1 MLREIKLNIKRFL
14 IVKLVALI
22 VGLCAGC
29 DWFAPEIH
37 FILPNGYV
45 GGFRI
50 VLDELQGTD
59 VQLKAGRYTY
69 RIPERGELRVKTF
82 EPFMTWHKV
91 TAEYTDGKEIPSDDS
106 NVKPEVIA
114 LRSGPGSGS
123 REVDGKNVG
132 PIILTYVVGTQEQL
146 NSVKLPTFTNGVEN
160 PTPTPKR

>member
-1 MLREIKLNIKRFL
+1 MNIKGVL
-14 IVKLVALI
+14 IIPFVALI
-22 VGLCAGC
+22 LGLCAGC
-29 DWFAPEIH
+29 DLFAPEIH
-37 FILPNGYV
+37 FILPNGYI

-59 VQLKAGRYTY
+59 VQLRSGRYTY

-82 EPFMTWHKV
+82 QPFITWHKV
-91 TAEYTDGKEIPSDDS
+91 TAEYTNGKEIPSDDS
-106 NVKPEVIA
+106 SVKPEVIA

-160 PTPTPKR
+160 ASSTPKR